1 MPAIVVV
8 GANWGDEGKG
18 KVIDVLAEEVDMVVR
33 YCGGHNAGHTVKNH
47 LGDFAMH
54 LIPCGVF
61 NPKAINLIGN
71 GVAVSLD
78 AFTKELRM
86 VQQAGIDVSGRLF
99 ISSRAHLI
107 MPYHKLL
114 DGLDEKR
121 WGDNAIGT
129 TGQGIGPTYAD
140 KAARLGIR
148 VGDLTDGDA
157 FRERL
162 RFVLTQKNRLLTQVY
177 ELEPIDF
184 DELHALCL
192 QARDDLM
199 PYIAETG
206 SMVRK
211 ALAEGKRV
219 LLEGAQG
226 TLLDVDHG
234 TYPYVTSS
242 ATSASGA
249 SLGSGIPPTQIT
261 KAFGVFK
268 AYTTRVGAGPLPTE
282 LHDADGALMRD
293 RGQEYGTTT
302 GRARRCGWFDAV
314 AGRFSVEVNGFTGG
328 ALVRLDVLDIFPT
341 VKVCTG
347 YWLNGQVIEYFP
359 SHVVDLDRCEP
370 VYEELPGWL
379 APTENARTF
388 DDLPPQAQAYV
399 RRLEE
404 LLGCSFD
411 IIGVGATRAQT
422 IHMRPV
428 F

>member
-18 KVIDVLAEEVDMVVR
+18 KVIDFLAEDVDMVVR
-33 YCGGHNAGHTVKNH
+33 YCGGHNAGHTVKNP

-54 LIPCGVF
+54 LIPCGAF
-61 NPKAINLIGN
+61 NPRAINIIGN
-71 GVAVSLD
+71 GVVVSPE

-86 VQQAGIDVSGRLF
+86 VQDAGIDMTGRLF
-99 ISSRAHLI
+99 VSDRAHLI
-107 MPYHKLL
+107 MPYHKML

-121 WGDNAIGT
+121 WGENAIGT

-148 VGDLTDGDA
+148 VGDLMDGEA

-162 RFVLTQKNRLLTQVY
+162 RFVLAQKNRVLTQVY
-177 ELEPIDF
+177 ELEAIAF
-184 DELHALCL
+184 DDLYEQLMV
-192 QARDDLM
+192 ARDDLM

-211 ALAEGKRV
+211 ALGEGKRV

-226 TLLDVDHG
+226 TLLDIDHG

-249 SLGSGIPPTQIT
+249 ALGSGIPPTQIT
-261 KAFGVFK
+261 KALGVFK
-268 AYTTRVGAGPLPTE
+268 AYTTRVGGGPMPTE
-282 LHDADGALMRD
+282 LFDGDGQQMRD

-314 AGRFSVEVNGFTGG
+314 AGKFGVEVNGFTGG

-341 VKVCTG
+341 VKICTAYRLDG
-347 YWLNGQVIEYFP
+347 KITDTFP
-359 SHVVDLDRCEP
+359 SHVADLDRCEP

-388 DDLPPQAQAYV
+388 ADLPANAQAYI

-404 LLGCSFD
+404 VLGCPFD
-411 IIGVGATRAQT
+411 VIGVGATREQT
-422 IHMRPV
+422 IHVRPV
-428 F
+428 L

>member
-18 KVIDVLAEEVDMVVR
+18 KVIDFLAESVDMVVR

-54 LIPCGVF
+54 LIPCGIF
-61 NPKAINLIGN
+61 NPKAVNVIGN
-71 GVAVSLD
+71 GVAVSPD

-86 VQQAGIDVSGRLF
+86 VQQAGIDVTGRLF

-121 WGDNAIGT
+121 WGENAIGT

-148 VGDLTDGDA
+148 VGDLTDGES

-162 RFVLTQKNRLLTQVY
+162 RFVLTQKNRLLTRVY
-177 ELEPIDF
+177 DREPIDF
-184 DELHALCL
+184 DELYAQCM
-192 QARDDLM
+192 QARDDLL

-249 SLGSGIPPTQIT
+249 PLGSGIPPTQIT

-282 LHDADGALMRD
+282 LHDADGELMRD
-293 RGQEYGTTT
+293 RGQEFGTTT

-314 AGRFSVEVNGFTGG
+314 AGRFSVDVNGFTGG

-347 YWLNGQVIEYFP
+347 YRLNGQVIEYFP
-359 SHVVDLDRCEP
+359 SHVVELDHCEP

-379 APTENARTF
+379 TPTENARTF
-388 DDLPPQAQAYV
+388 ADLPPQAQAYV

-411 IIGVGATRAQT
+411 VIGVGATRAQT